1 MPSDGQQ
8 LNWLSQVGI
17 FFTPYAWAGH
27 ILIAAAMQALIAGG
41 LTLVRVRQAWW
52 LGAAVAIG
60 YAWSREK
67 TEFEFALKY
76 AAHAPSLGPYWYR
89 GFVPLEWETSSQWEF
104 YAPAIAV
111 IVIAWAVERRHV
123 KS

>member
-1 MPSDGQQ
+1 
-8 LNWLSQVGI
+8 
-17 FFTPYAWAGH
+17 
-27 ILIAAAMQALIAGG
+27 LIAAAMQALIAAILG
-41 LTLVRVRQAWW
+41 LARIRQAWW
-52 LGAAVAIG
+52 IGAAVAIG

-76 AAHAPSLGPYWYR
+76 AAGGRSVGPYWYR
-89 GFVPLEWETSSQWEF
+89 GFVPFEWPAASQWEF

-111 IVIAWAVERRHV
+111 ILIAWGAERRRDV

>member
-1 MPSDGQQ
+1 
-8 LNWLSQVGI
+8 
-17 FFTPYAWAGH
+17 
-27 ILIAAAMQALIAGG
+27 MQALIAAG
-41 LTLVRVRQAWW
+41 LTLAHVRQAWW

-76 AAHAPSLGPYWYR
+76 AAHGPSLGPYWHR
-89 GFVPLEWETSSQWEF
+89 GFVPLEWPMSSQWEF

-111 IVIAWAVERRHV
+111 LLIAWAAERRHAPR
-123 KS
+123 

>member
-1 MPSDGQQ
+1 
-8 LNWLSQVGI
+8 
-17 FFTPYAWAGH
+17 
-27 ILIAAAMQALIAGG
+27 MQALIAAG
-41 LTLVRVRQAWW
+41 LTLARIRQAWW
-52 LGAAVAIG
+52 LAAAVAIG

-76 AAHAPSLGPYWYR
+76 AAGGRSVGPYWYR
-89 GFVPLEWETSSQWEF
+89 GFVPLEWPASSQWEF

-111 IVIAWAVERRHV
+111 ILIAWVVERRHV

>member
-1 MPSDGQQ
+1 MQPDGQN
-8 LNWLSQVGI
+8 LNWLQQVGVA
-17 FFTPYAWAGH
+17 FTPYAWFGH

-41 LTLVRVRQAWW
+41 LTLARVRQAWW

-89 GFVPLEWETSSQWEF
+89 GYVPLEWDVASQCQF

-111 IVIAWAVERRHV
+111 IVIACAAERHHA
-123 KS
+123 KP

>member
-1 MPSDGQQ
+1 MQPDGQH
-8 LNWLSQVGI
+8 LNWLQQVGV
-17 FFTPYAWAGH
+17 FFTPYAWFGH

-41 LTLVRVRQAWW
+41 LTLGRVRKAWW

-76 AAHAPSLGPYWYR
+76 AAHAPSLGPYWHR
-89 GFVPLEWETSSQWEF
+89 GFVPLEWTTSSQWEF
-104 YAPAIAV
+104 YSPAIAV
-111 IVIAWAVERRHV
+111 LAIAWLAEQRHARR
-123 KS
+123 

>member
-1 MPSDGQQ
+1 MQPDGQQ
-8 LNWLSQVGI
+8 LNWLSQVGV

-41 LTLVRVRQAWW
+41 LTLARVRQAWW
-52 LGAAVAIG
+52 LAAAVCIG

-76 AAHAPSLGPYWYR
+76 AAHPPSLGPSRDR
-89 GFVPLEWETSSQWEF
+89 GGGPLEWDVASQWQF

-111 IVIAWAVERRHV
+111 IVIAWAAE
-123 KS
+123 